1 MWSSESYTKD
11 AIVQIDEK
19 LWVRVST
26 IEYLRPYILK
36 SGHTEIGL
44 ASGSSVS
51 TPKTQAEIIEILRK
65 AMPQKTVFQ

>member
-26 IEYLRPYILK
+26 IEYLRPYVLK
-36 SGHTEIGL
+36 SGHTEIDL
-44 ASGSSVS
+44 ASGSTVS
-51 TPKTQAEIIEILRK
+51 TPKTQGEIVEILRQ
-65 AMPQKTVFQ
+65 ALPQKATFS